1 MRSSLWDI
9 RLWIILFVALI
20 YVNVAFA
27 QSEHHNRGNVTQSN
41 DMNNQTAGDL
51 AVEGSVFNGG
61 DAFAFAHAL
70 GDVDINDCLAS
81 VQWGTII
88 VSKQKVVLNAW
99 CAAEVYDAK
108 GMYEMAAMMRC
119 NVPAIIAEFDNE
131 DECERVNTFHPPPTK
146 TVPHPSVTHEDLY
159 RQEQLAVEQYDA
171 LAARLAEIE
180 NKPRPAPR
188 PTTVIQQTEF
198 INDEKRA
205 QLRALRDEDEDQ

>member
-9 RLWIILFVALI
+9 RLWIILLVALI
-20 YVNVAFA
+20 YVSTALA
-27 QSEHHNRGNVTQSN
+27 SGDDIRVTQSN
-41 DMNNQTAGDL
+41 DMNNQTAGN
-51 AVEGSVFNGG
+51 VEGSVFNGG

-81 VQWGTII
+81 TQWGTIL

-119 NVPAIIAEFDNE
+119 NVPAIIAEFDSE
-131 DECERVNTFHPPPTK
+131 AECERLNTFHPPPPMSEPATDI
-146 TVPHPSVTHEDLY
+146 HNELY
-159 RQEQLAVEQYDA
+159 MQEQMHDEQLDEV
-171 LAARLAEIE
+171 LVRLEQLE
-180 NKPRPAPR
+180 HKPRPAPR

-205 QLRALRDEDEDQ
+205 QLRALRDEDEE